1 MVKPMMP
8 RIAAAGLFLA
18 CWGTA
23 FEASSGSPRYYDL
36 NILMNQPHPFAD
48 PEAPP
53 AWPSLLGPA
62 PVTRPAAGTAPR
74 YRRRAAAP
82 SYSGSGS
89 GSAGGGPLSALSE
102 VRGGILAHDRGP
114 FTNNEEGGADINLE
128 VLFRSPDF
136 LGSIGSPRPH
146 LGFSVNTSGDTDQFY
161 AGLTW
166 EWAFWRRLFAGF
178 SLGGAV
184 HDGKTE
190 TSRTD
195 RKELGCRVLF
205 RGSLELGYR
214 LTRRHGV
221 SLFYDRIS
229 NLDIC
234 DNNEGL
240 ETAGVRYGYRF

>member
-1 MVKPMMP
+1 ML
-8 RIAAAGLFLA
+8 RIVTAGLFLA
-18 CWGTA
+18 CWGAA

-36 NILMNQPHPFAD
+36 NILMQRPHPFAN

-62 PVTRPAAGTAPR
+62 PVARPAPVAAPR
-74 YRRRAAAP
+74 VRRRAVARSLSGAAGD
-82 SYSGSGS
+82 GSW
-89 GSAGGGPLSALSE
+89 SALSE

-128 VLFRSPDF
+128 LLFRSPDI
-136 LGSIGSPRPH
+136 LASIGSPRPH
-146 LGFSVNTSGDTDQFY
+146 LGFSVNTGGDTDQFY

-166 EWAFWRRLFAGF
+166 EWEFWRGLFAGF

-184 HDGKTE
+184 HDGETE

-205 RGSLELGYR
+205 RGSLEIGYK

-221 SLFYDRIS
+221 SLFYDQIS